1 MLRLTFK
8 SLLNRR
14 TITLLTILSIS
25 ISVILFSGI
34 DKLRQG
40 ARESFKGTVSGTNLI
55 VGARSGQIPLLL
67 FSLFHIGAPTSNVTY
82 ASFLKYAKH
91 PAVEWAIPLSIGDS
105 HKGFRVV
112 GTTSAL
118 TNHYRFH
125 NQQRLTFTAGK
136 FSFERF
142 KVALGSTV
150 AENLHYKLGSKL
162 VLTHGISDAAGIH
175 DHDENPFEVAAIFA
189 PTGTP
194 FDKGIYISLE
204 SLELMHEE
212 DHDEDHEHDAH
223 KEHKAKSHTKH
234 KVHIDKLT
242 SFLLRVKEPTDV
254 PAMMRTINEDA
265 SEPLTAIIPGI
276 TLGEIWNLMNYA
288 EGTLKLV
295 ALMVTIAAILGLFIS
310 LFSTLSER
318 RREMAILRSLG
329 ASPRVI
335 ASQFCIEGLLLTA
348 GGIMVGYISLLVSSI
363 VFQKTLLKIFAVRIS
378 VFSFGQQ
385 EILFCAALLIS
396 SLLISLIPAWMLY
409 RSALHEGLQVRN

>member
-1 MLRLTFK
+1 MFGLTLK

-40 ARESFKGTVSGTNLI
+40 ARESFKGTISGTNLV

-82 ASFLKYAKH
+82 GSFLKYAKH

-112 GTTSAL
+112 GTTPAL
-118 TNHYRFH
+118 IHHYRFH
-125 NQQRLTFTAGK
+125 NQQPLTFTSGK
-136 FSFERF
+136 FAFERF

-150 AENLHYKLGSKL
+150 AESLQYKLGSKL

-175 DHDENPFEVAAIFA
+175 DHEENPFEVAAIFS

-212 DHDEDHEHDAH
+212 DHDEDDHHEA
-223 KEHKAKSHTKH
+223 HKAKGQAKH
-234 KVHIDKLT
+234 KIHIDKLT

-335 ASQFCIEGLLLTA
+335 ASQFCIEGLLLTFS
-348 GGIMVGYISLLVSSI
+348 GIIVGYLCLLVSSI
-363 VFQKTLLKIFAVRIS
+363 VFQKTLLKVFAVRIS
-378 VFSFGQQ
+378 VFAFGPQ
-385 EILFCAALLIS
+385 EILFCTALLLS
-396 SLLISLIPAWMLY
+396 GLLISLIPAWMLY